1 MGMTPQP
8 SAVEEIPTGGRPG
21 ATKVCVTDLEL
32 VERAREGDSDAFG
45 VLVERHHRAALRAA
59 VAALGTADGA
69 DDAVQEAWI
78 AARARLGGFR
88 GEAAFRTWLLAIV
101 WHKAADRRRGIRR
114 WLSRL
119 VSIDA
124 AGQEG
129 GIGAAAAPALALALA
144 TAGERSPERAALD
157 AESHRTIAALVK
169 GLPPKLRDPLL
180 LIGSGEYGYDE
191 VAAMLG
197 APVGTVK
204 WRVSE
209 ARRQLRVKLTR
220 LGL

>member
-1 MGMTPQP
+1 MGKP
-8 SAVEEIPTGGRPG
+8 SLARPVEETPTGGRPA
-21 ATKVCVTDLEL
+21 ATKDCVTDLEL

-59 VAALGTADGA
+59 VAALGAADDA

-78 AARARLGGFR
+78 AARDRLGSFR

-101 WHKAADRRRGIRR
+101 WHKATDRRRGVRR

-124 AGQEG
+124 AGNEG
-129 GIGAAAAPALALALA
+129 AIGIAAAPMALVAH
-144 TAGERSPERAALD
+144 TGVSPERAALD
-157 AESHRTIAALVK
+157 AEAQRTIGRLVK
-169 GLPPKLRDPLL
+169 ALPARLRDPLL
-180 LIGSGEYGYDE
+180 LVGSGEYGYDD
-191 VAAMLG
+191 VAAVLKT
-197 APVGTVK
+197 PVGTVK